1 MQACAR
7 NAEYAADS
15 PARLPHTK
23 APQERVTVA
32 PWPQLRLLK
41 LRRSALWVVDVMP
54 SYNASVVTT
63 PGPRLWHRLIPWPR
77 RSGRP

>member
-32 PWPQLRLLK
+32 PWPSCASCK
-41 LRRSALWVVDVMP
+41 LQRSALWVVDVVP
-54 SYNASVVTT
+54 S
-63 PGPRLWHRLIPWPR
+63 
-77 RSGRP
+77 